1 MSNKEQNEALTI
13 FSMVES
19 FSQARMLSE
28 QNALKEE
35 LSGTLVDISIKIT
48 SVERTFG
55 IGISE
60 RYRGGN
66 TAVASLYEKGVLSG
80 HAVEIRVP
88 SDAGD
93 SVLKTGYEGEVSCE
107 VSGWNG
113 IRKRLILDA
122 Q

>member
-1 MSNKEQNEALTI
+1 M
-13 FSMVES
+13 
-19 FSQARMLSE
+19 
-28 QNALKEE
+28 
-35 LSGTLVDISIKIT
+35 
-48 SVERTFG
+48 
-55 IGISE
+55 
-60 RYRGGN
+60 
-66 TAVASLYEKGVLSG
+66 ASLYENGTQSG